1 MKLAQLAEKI
11 GATLVGDNGD
21 VEVRGVATL
30 DEAGPDQ
37 VSFLTN
43 PAYAKAAAQT
53 TAAAILI
60 LRGQV
65 EPQGVAEGVSLLE
78 HDAPYMAL
86 AQALELFHPASTMPA
101 GVHKTAIVDLD
112 ADVHPTAAIGPYVVI
127 KRGARI
133 GAHAQ
138 LETGVVIGEGG
149 QVGEH
154 AYLGPYCVVAA
165 RCSVG
170 DFCQLEPHCVVGT
183 NGFGYASDDAFQHRR
198 VPQVGTAHLERGV
211 DLGAHCVV
219 DRGAISDTR
228 VGAGTKM
235 GNHNIIGH
243 NVQVGSN
250 CLLVG
255 QIALSG
261 SCSVGD
267 RVTLAGNV
275 GVAGHLHI
283 GDGVTVA
290 AKSAVTRS
298 IPDGQTVR
306 GFPARDYKTV
316 SYENRLVTKLPD
328 LFARVAELEAQL
340 NQAEES

>member
-1 MKLAQLAEKI
+1 MKLEQLAQKL

-21 VEVRGVATL
+21 VEIRGIATL
-30 DEAGPDQ
+30 NEAESDQ

-43 PAYAKAAAQT
+43 PAYAKAAAST
-53 TAAAILI
+53 AAAAILAP
-60 LRGQV
+60 RGQI
-65 EPQGVAEGVSLLE
+65 PPDSLQSGASLLE
-78 HDAPYMAL
+78 HDAPYLAL
-86 AQALELFHPASTMPA
+86 AKALELFHPSRAMPA

-127 KRGARI
+127 KKGAQI
-133 GAHAQ
+133 GANAQ
-138 LETGVVIGEGG
+138 LEAGVVISEGG
-149 QVGEH
+149 RVGNG
-154 AYLGPYCVVAA
+154 AYLGPYCVVAPN
-165 RCSVG
+165 CSVG
-170 DFCQLEPHCVVGT
+170 DHCQLEPHCVIGA
-183 NGFGYASDDAFQHRR
+183 NGFGYASDTDFNHRR
-198 VPQVGTAHLERGV
+198 VPQVGTAHLEESV

-235 GNHNIIGH
+235 GNHNVVGH

-255 QIALSG
+255 QVALSG
-261 SCSVGD
+261 SCSIGD

-275 GVAGHLHI
+275 GVVGHIHI

-290 AKSAVTRS
+290 AKSGVTRS

-306 GFPARDYKTV
+306 GFPAREFKQV
-316 SYENRLVTKLPD
+316 SIEHRLTTKLPE

-340 NQAEES
+340 KADKG

>member
-1 MKLAQLAEKI
+1 MKLRQLAQTL

-21 VEVRGVATL
+21 VEIRGIATL
-30 DEAGPDQ
+30 SEAESDQ

-43 PAYAKAAAQT
+43 PAYAKAAVS
-53 TAAAILI
+53 TAAAAVLA

-65 EPQGVAEGVSLLE
+65 PPDSLRAGASLLE
-78 HDAPYMAL
+78 HDTPYLAL
-86 AQALELFHPASTMPA
+86 AQALELFHPARTMPA

-127 KRGARI
+127 KRGAKI
-133 GAHAQ
+133 GAYAQ
-138 LETGVVIGEGG
+138 LEAGVVIAEGS
-149 QVGEH
+149 QVGKG

-165 RCSVG
+165 NCSVG
-170 DFCQLEPHCVVGT
+170 DHCQLEPHCVVGA
-183 NGFGYASDDAFQHRR
+183 NGFGYASDSDFNHRR
-198 VPQVGTAHLERGV
+198 VPQVGSAHLGSSV

-228 VGAGTKM
+228 VGSGTKM
-235 GNHNIIGH
+235 GNHNIVGH

-275 GVAGHLHI
+275 GVVGHIHI

-290 AKSAVTRS
+290 AKSGVTRS
-298 IPDGQTVR
+298 IPEGQTVR
-306 GFPARDYKTV
+306 GFPARDFKQV
-316 SYENRLVTKLPD
+316 SAEHRLTTKLPE
-328 LFARVAELEAQL
+328 LFERVAELEAQFK
-340 NQAEES
+340 ADKG